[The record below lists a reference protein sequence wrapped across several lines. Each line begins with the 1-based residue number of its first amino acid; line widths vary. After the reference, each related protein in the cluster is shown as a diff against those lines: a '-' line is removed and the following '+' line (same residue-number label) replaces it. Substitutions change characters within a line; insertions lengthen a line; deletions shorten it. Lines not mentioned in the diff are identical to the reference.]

1 MKKLTRKIEEIELP
15 NKAAPKVEEIII
27 PKDKTNIEPF
37 SGDEKEYLEY
47 LIDKY
52 KKSPIFISRH

>member
-1 MKKLTRKIEEIELP
+1 MNELTRKIEEIELP
-15 NKAAPKVEEIII
+15 NKTAPKVEEIII

-47 LIDKY
+47 LIGKY
-52 KKSPIFISRH
+52 SRKD